1 MLKTGDLLMKKI
13 AESILYFIKASI
25 FFVILIF
32 LAAPLLYIGVEDKKA
47 LTWKDYLVFIIVLAG
62 NVLCWLLII

>member
-1 MLKTGDLLMKKI
+1 MKKI
-13 AESILYFIKASI
+13 VESILYFIKTSI
-25 FFVILIF
+25 FFTILIL

-47 LTWKDYLVFIIVLAG
+47 LTLKDYLVLVTVLAI